1 MKKKEVVETKEIG
14 NGLESNRI
22 KNMLYAIIASALAI
36 IAIVGIIYFYSGY
49 TRRVSIER
57 GKYLSE
63 LSAKIAENTDIN
75 IQNRWDYAL
84 AISNVATRS
93 GVNTKKEL
101 METIKEAVTRTSIK
115 DIAYVAIDTKGNYY
129 CSDGSEGKW
138 GEGDEFFKHKK
149 EEKRVFIKSFD
160 NVSISKPQILFVKK
174 TSKTVKLDRGIK
186 INYVAYMQPL
196 KKFAKNMDI
205 AGYKDN
211 QILQIID
218 KNGDILYSHNQID
231 NIPNKKNI
239 DDVLAK
245 SKFLDGGS
253 LKLYRNN
260 IKNRKINSQKFRYKG
275 ESYYLSYAPIN
286 IDDWGILHVL
296 PVDDVGDEVGQFFTY
311 SLYSIIGV
319 AICVCLL
326 IIIVIKM
333 TMTLKNNMYLLNI
346 QEESNKALKKAA
358 DEANYANKAKS
369 DFLAHMSHD
378 IRTPINGIVGMTNIA
393 KQNLDD
399 KEKVK
404 KCLDKIIISSNHLVS
419 LINDVLD
426 MSCIETG
433 KYKIK
438 NTKMNIINVYQ
449 QCVAI
454 VGTQAQ
460 EHSLILENKLG
471 EIKHPNVIGD
481 ELHLKQILI
490 NILGNAVKF
499 THDNGKIIFALEE
512 ISSNDSKV
520 NFVFTISDNGIGM
533 SEEYQKHVFE
543 TFTQEEDG
551 SRTTYQGTGLG
562 MAIAKNFTDLMG
574 GTIEVDSKINEGTTF
589 IVKLEFDIDKDVTME
604 ESNTKKKK
612 LDGMKVLLAED
623 NELNKEIIESIL
635 MEEDIN
641 VVSASD
647 GKEVVEK
654 FKESEVGEYNVIL
667 MDIMMPEMDGLTATK
682 KIRELSREDA
692 KSVGIIAM
700 TANAYKEDVDKSIEA
715 GMDDHLIKPIDYNK
729 LFEILEKYNR

>member
-1 MKKKEVVETKEIG
+1 MEKKEVEKIKEIG
-14 NGLESNRI
+14 NKLESSRI
-22 KNMLYAIIASALAI
+22 KNMLYAIIASVLAI

-49 TRRVSIER
+49 TRMVSIER
-57 GKYLSE
+57 GKYLGD

-75 IQNRWDYAL
+75 IQNRWDYSL

-101 METIKEAVTRTSIK
+101 IGVMKEALARSSIK
-115 DIAYVAIDTKGNYY
+115 NTAYVAIDTKGNYY
-129 CSDGSEGKW
+129 CSDGIEGKW
-138 GEGDEFFKHKK
+138 GEGDKFFKQKQ
-149 EEKRVFIKSFD
+149 EEKRVFIKSFN
-160 NVSISKPQILFVKK
+160 NVSINKPQILFVRK
-174 TSKTVKLDRGIK
+174 TSKTVKLDKGIK
-186 INYVAYMQPL
+186 INYIAYMQPL
-196 KKFAKNMDI
+196 KRFAINMDI
-205 AGYKDN
+205 AGYKNN

-218 KNGDILYSHNQID
+218 RKGNILYSHNQID
-231 NIPNKKNI
+231 NIPDKNNI

-253 LKLYRNN
+253 LKSYRSN
-260 IKNRKINSQKFRYKG
+260 IKNRKINSQKFIYTG

-286 IDDWGILHVL
+286 IEGWGILHVL
-296 PVDDVGDEVGQFFTY
+296 PVDDIGDEVGQFFTY

-326 IIIVIKM
+326 IVIVIKM

-346 QEESNKALKKAA
+346 KEESNKALKKAA

-378 IRTPINGIVGMTNIA
+378 IRTPINGIMGMTNIA
-393 KQNLDD
+393 KQNLGD
-399 KEKVK
+399 KEKVEN
-404 KCLDKIIISSNHLVS
+404 CLDKIIISSNHLVS

-426 MSCIETG
+426 MSLIETG
-433 KYKIK
+433 KYKI
-438 NTKMNIINVYQ
+438 NNSKMNIINVYQ

-460 EHSLILENKLG
+460 EHNLILENKLG

-499 THDNGKIIFALEE
+499 THDNGKIVFSLDE

-520 NFVFTISDNGIGM
+520 KFMFNISDNGIGM

-589 IVKLEFDIDKDVTME
+589 IVKLEFDIEKDSITE
-604 ESNTKKKK
+604 KDSRKKKK
-612 LDGMKVLLAED
+612 LTGMKVLLAED

-635 MEEDIN
+635 AEEDIN
-641 VVSASD
+641 VVSAYD

-654 FKESEVGEYNVIL
+654 FKMSEVGEYKIIL

-682 KIRELSREDA
+682 KIRELDREDA
-692 KSVGIIAM
+692 RFVGIIAM
-700 TANAYKEDVDKSIEA
+700 TANAYEEDANKSIAA
-715 GMDDHLIKPIDYNK
+715 GMDEHLIKPIDYNK